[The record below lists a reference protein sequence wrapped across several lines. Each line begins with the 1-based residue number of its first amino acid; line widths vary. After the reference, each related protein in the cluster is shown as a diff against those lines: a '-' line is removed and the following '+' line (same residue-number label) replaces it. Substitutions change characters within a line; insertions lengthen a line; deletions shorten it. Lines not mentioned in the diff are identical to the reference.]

1 MIYAER
7 VDLGRCKKCHVA
19 IGVLASGK
27 VFAEMVFVNNG
38 TNTYHIGICKDTDD
52 EVIVPQR
59 SHKGKPL
66 PDYVKRVLNVLSKLV
81 LPSIYYKE
89 CVIV

>member
-1 MIYAER
+1 MIYGECL
-7 VDLGRCKKCHVA
+7 DLGRNKECLVS
-19 IGVLASGK
+19 IGVIDD
-27 VFAEMVFVNNG
+27 MVVAKMLFVNNG
-38 TNTYHIGICKDTDD
+38 TNTYTIGICKDTDD

-66 PDYVKRVLNVLSKLV
+66 PDYVKRVLNVLSRLV

-89 CVIV
+89 SVIE

>member
-1 MIYAER
+1 MIYAAR
-7 VDLGRCKKCHVA
+7 VDLGRCTKCHVF

-66 PDYVKRVLNVLSKLV
+66 PDYVKKVLNVLSELV

-89 CVIV
+89 VILK